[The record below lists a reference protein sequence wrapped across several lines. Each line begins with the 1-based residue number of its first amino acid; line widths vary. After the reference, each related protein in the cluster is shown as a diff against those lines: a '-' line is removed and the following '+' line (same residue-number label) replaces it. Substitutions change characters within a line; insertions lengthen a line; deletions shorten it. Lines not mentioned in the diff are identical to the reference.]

1 MCGIICIDDH
11 TWLVYDV
18 AVIVC
23 RTDGQEQVTCPDDF
37 YCCHQDMCCKVYFAR
52 DDDDEDADE

>member
-1 MCGIICIDDH
+1 M
-11 TWLVYDV
+11 VYDV